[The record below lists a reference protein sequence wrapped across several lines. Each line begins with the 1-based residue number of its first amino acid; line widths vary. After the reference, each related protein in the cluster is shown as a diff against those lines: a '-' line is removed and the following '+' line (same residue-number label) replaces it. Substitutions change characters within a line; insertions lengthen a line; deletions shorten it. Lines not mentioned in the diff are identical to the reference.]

1 MSNHAIKFDLK
12 NPPVVD
18 TFQFSKKRDLADLKL
33 QVDKLDIDKLEKLN
47 VDKLK
52 PAPTDLSKLSGVV
65 KMMLLKKMYIM

>member
-12 NPPVVD
+12 NLPVVD